1 MSKWLFKLCNE
12 DGLWQQ
18 LLRNKYIRDKTL
30 GNCSK
35 KPTDSHFWKGLMN
48 VKTEF
53 MRYGR
58 FNLMD
63 GTQIRFWEDTWLG
76 NQPLGVRFPALF
88 NIVRRKHDSVA
99 TVLSSIP
106 LNVSF
111 RRALVG
117 NNLRSW
123 NHIVS
128 SLHDVKL
135 QAGRD
140 VFVWTLHSSGQ
151 FSVRSFYAALISNGV
166 RVSQEIWK
174 TKIPTKIRI
183 FLWYLKKG
191 VILTKDNLYRRNW
204 KGGKKCAFCH
214 LPETIQHLFFDCTY
228 AKFLWRSV
236 HILFGIAP
244 PIDMADLFDSWSKM
258 GTSKHNTL
266 LLSAAAALCWAIWIT
281 RNEVVFDKC
290 RPKTFLQVLF
300 RGAYWL
306 RQWAKFQRH
315 EDRHEELVQAAR
327 HLESSALHFF
337 HSNGWLSLRRVGV
350 A

>member
-1 MSKWLFKLCNE
+1 MMSFFELPRGVLEKIDCFRSRFYWQNDQHERKYRLVKWNLICQPKLRGGLGVQNLDIQNKCLMSKWLFKLCNE
-12 DGLWQQ
+12 DGLWHQ

-63 GTQIRFWEDTWLG
+63 GTQIKFWEDTWLG

-106 LNVSF
+106 LDVYF

-123 NHIVS
+123 NQIVS

-140 VFVWTLHSSGQ
+140 VFVWTLH
-151 FSVRSFYAALISNGV
+151 
-166 RVSQEIWK
+166 
-174 TKIPTKIRI
+174 
-183 FLWYLKKG
+183 
-191 VILTKDNLYRRNW
+191 
-204 KGGKKCAFCH
+204 
-214 LPETIQHLFFDCTY
+214 
-228 AKFLWRSV
+228 
-236 HILFGIAP
+236 
-244 PIDMADLFDSWSKM
+244 
-258 GTSKHNTL
+258 
-266 LLSAAAALCWAIWIT
+266 
-281 RNEVVFDKC
+281 
-290 RPKTFLQVLF
+290 
-300 RGAYWL
+300 
-306 RQWAKFQRH
+306 
-315 EDRHEELVQAAR
+315 
-327 HLESSALHFF
+327 
-337 HSNGWLSLRRVGV
+337 
-350 A
+350 

>member
-1 MSKWLFKLCNE
+1 MFMMSFFEIPRGVLEKIDCFRSRFYWQNDQHNRKYRLVKWNLICQPKLQGGLGVQNLDIQNKCLMSKWLFKLCNE

-18 LLRNKYIRDKTL
+18 LLQNKYIRDKTL

-35 KPTDSHFWKGLMN
+35 KPTDSHFSKGLMN

-63 GTQIRFWEDTWLG
+63 GTQTRFWEDTWLG
-76 NQPLGVRFPALF
+76 NQPLSVRFPALF

-123 NHIVS
+123 NQIVS
-128 SLHDVKL
+128 SLHDVNL

-140 VFVWTLHSSGQ
+140 VFVWTLHSSSQ

-166 RVSQEIWK
+166 RVSQVGK
-174 TKIPTKIRI
+174 LK
-183 FLWYLKKG
+183 YL
-191 VILTKDNLYRRNW
+191 LRLEFS
-204 KGGKKCAFCH
+204 C
-214 LPETIQHLFFDCTY
+214 
-228 AKFLWRSV
+228 
-236 HILFGIAP
+236 GI
-244 PIDMADLFDSWSKM
+244 
-258 GTSKHNTL
+258 
-266 LLSAAAALCWAIWIT
+266 
-281 RNEVVFDKC
+281 
-290 RPKTFLQVLF
+290 
-300 RGAYWL
+300 
-306 RQWAKFQRH
+306 
-315 EDRHEELVQAAR
+315 
-327 HLESSALHFF
+327 
-337 HSNGWLSLRRVGV
+337 
-350 A
+350 

>member
-1 MSKWLFKLCNE
+1 VSYSQLFGCDLGKFPFRYLGLLMHYRKLNNSDWKIIEDRIEKKLSGWKGKMLTARGRLVLLNSVLSSLPMFMMSFFEIPRGVLEKIDCFRSRFYWQNDQHKRKYRLVKWNLTCQPKQQGGLGVQNLDIQNKCLMSKWLFKLCNE
-12 DGLWQQ
+12 DGLWHQ

-63 GTQIRFWEDTWLG
+63 GTQTRFWEDTWLG
-76 NQPLGVRFPALF
+76 NQPLSVRFPALF

-123 NHIVS
+123 NQIVS

-140 VFVWTLHSSGQ
+140 VFVWTLHSSGE
-151 FSVRSFYAALISNGV
+151 FSVRSFYAVLISNGV

-174 TKIPTKIRI
+174 TKIPTKI
-183 FLWYLKKG
+183 
-191 VILTKDNLYRRNW
+191 
-204 KGGKKCAFCH
+204 
-214 LPETIQHLFFDCTY
+214 
-228 AKFLWRSV
+228 
-236 HILFGIAP
+236 
-244 PIDMADLFDSWSKM
+244 
-258 GTSKHNTL
+258 
-266 LLSAAAALCWAIWIT
+266 
-281 RNEVVFDKC
+281 
-290 RPKTFLQVLF
+290 
-300 RGAYWL
+300 
-306 RQWAKFQRH
+306 
-315 EDRHEELVQAAR
+315 
-327 HLESSALHFF
+327 
-337 HSNGWLSLRRVGV
+337 
-350 A
+350 